1 MSQIVTRFAPSP
13 TGFLHIG
20 GARTALFSYLLA
32 KSQGGR
38 FELRIEDTD
47 RERSTPEA
55 TQAILDAMQ
64 WLDLQPDGETVFQ
77 HARADRHNEV
87 IEQLLASGNAYYCDC
102 TKEQVDAMRETARA
116 QGKKPKYDGSCR
128 ERGLGPGPGRVVRL
142 KTPLQGSV
150 AYNDMVK
157 GPIATA
163 CEEMDDMILRRSD
176 GTPTYNLA
184 VVVDDHDM
192 GVTHVLRGDDH
203 VNNTPRQILIYR
215 ALEWDVPEFGH
226 VPMILGPDKKKL
238 SKRHGA
244 LSVMEYQ
251 SMGYL
256 PEAVVNYLARLGWSH
271 GDQEVFT
278 REELEQLFSV
288 EHLGSSPSVFDTK
301 KLEWLNAQYIVQADL
316 NRLADLVL
324 DVIREETGDQ
334 EAANVDRDVLLRA
347 LPLLQPRAKTLV
359 ELAEAS
365 QFFLVDVSHLQYD
378 EKAVNKFLKPDS
390 LALLAEY
397 TTALRGLDRF
407 EEEALEALTKEFVEQ
422 RELKFKAIAQPIRV
436 SITGRTASPG
446 LFETMVVLGR
456 EQTLARLDR
465 VQDFGL

>member
-1 MSQIVTRFAPSP
+1 
-13 TGFLHIG
+13 
-20 GARTALFSYLLA
+20 
-32 KSQGGR
+32 
-38 FELRIEDTD
+38 
-47 RERSTPEA
+47 
-55 TQAILDAMQ
+55 
-64 WLDLQPDGETVFQ
+64 
-77 HARADRHNEV
+77 
-87 IEQLLASGNAYYCDC
+87 
-102 TKEQVDAMRETARA
+102 
-116 QGKKPKYDGSCR
+116 
-128 ERGLGPGPGRVVRL
+128 
-142 KTPLQGSV
+142 
-150 AYNDMVK
+150 
-157 GPIATA
+157 
-163 CEEMDDMILRRSD
+163 
-176 GTPTYNLA
+176 
-184 VVVDDHDM
+184 VDDHDM